1 MDQGADQDSNRPTIA
16 RTVTVEASPRNV
28 AALTQAQ
35 AQATGRLSL
44 SLLGAQD
51 DVFSGEVVIDQNEL
65 LGIEVQEEEVV
76 EVVKEKVC
84 TIRTRRGGEIVETP
98 IPCTN

>member
-1 MDQGADQDSNRPTIA
+1 VDQGADQDSNRPTIA

-51 DVFSGEVVIDQNEL
+51 DVFR
-65 LGIEVQEEEVV
+65 V